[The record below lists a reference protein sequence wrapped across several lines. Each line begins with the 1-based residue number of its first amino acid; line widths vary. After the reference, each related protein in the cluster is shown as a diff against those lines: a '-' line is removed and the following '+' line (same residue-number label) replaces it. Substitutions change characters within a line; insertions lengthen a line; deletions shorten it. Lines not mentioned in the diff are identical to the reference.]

1 MSRNPRRIV
10 TGHDRNGKSIVAI
23 DTMLTPAQAAAA
35 AGASFYEIWNT
46 AGSPTPVDS
55 GADPT
60 GRKLQIAPPPSGSIV
75 RFVDFQPEAQ
85 RPPAQDGA
93 AARKAF
99 EAIGSGGDSTWR
111 PGAPHP
117 FMHRTET
124 VDYGIVLEG
133 EITLILDDSEVTL
146 KASDVVIQ
154 RGTDHAWANRSD
166 KICRMAFILLDGKFA
181 PELQAALNKH

>member
-1 MSRNPRRIV
+1 MSRQPRRIV
-10 TGHDRNGKSIVAI
+10 TGHDHAGKSIIAI
-23 DTMLTPAQAAAA
+23 DTRLGPASANNA
-35 AGASFYEIWNT
+35 AGAVFFEIWNT
-46 AGSPTPVDS
+46 TGSPTPVDN

-60 GRKLQIAPPPSGSIV
+60 GRKLQIAPPPAGSIV
-75 RFVDFQPEAQ
+75 RFVDFQPEAKVA
-85 RPPAQDGA
+85 PAQDGA

-117 FMHRTET
+117 YMHRTET

-181 PELQAALNKH
+181 PELAAAIRKR